1 MRLTPSTAPAP
12 AHGSGPARVGGPPRG
27 PDRQRG
33 SMAVEFVLLAPL
45 MIALILFLVLC
56 GRVLEAHGQVDGAAR
71 DAARAASIARS
82 SAQAAANATAAASAD
97 LSGWCVSGAVASV
110 TGFAPASTQVVVQ
123 VTCTLDLQPIS
134 FGTVQVTGFAA
145 APLDSF
151 VARS

>member
-1 MRLTPSTAPAP
+1 
-12 AHGSGPARVGGPPRG
+12 
-27 PDRQRG
+27 
-33 SMAVEFVLLAPL
+33 MAVEFVLLAPL
-45 MIALILFLVLC
+45 MIALILFIVLC

-82 SAQAAANATAAASAD
+82 SDQAAANATAAASAD
-97 LSGWCVSGAVASV
+97 LSGWCVNGAAASV

-123 VTCTLDLQPIS
+123 VSCTLDLQPIS
-134 FGTVQVTGFAA
+134 FGTVSITGFAV